1 MTRWTLA
8 TLPFAALLAPLPAH
22 AADGDAA
29 TMVAALNDPVMQDR
43 LADQVAAMVD
53 ALMQINVGS
62 VAAVVGQVDPESR
75 AATIPADATLG
86 EVTGRDDPDYAERL
100 GDDVHATTRMAGR
113 MAASLAAFAPVLKDM
128 AHDMKAQWDLERRD
142 PRR

>member
-1 MTRWTLA
+1 MTRLTVVA
-8 TLPFAALLAPLPAH
+8 LPLVALLAPLPAQ

-29 TMVAALNDPVMQDR
+29 VAVAALNDPVMQDR
-43 LADQVAAMVD
+43 IADTVAAMVD
-53 ALMQINVGS
+53 TLMQINVGS
-62 VAAVVGQVDPESR
+62 IAAVVGQVDPESR
-75 AATIPADATLG
+75 AAAIPADATLG
-86 EVTGRDDPDYAERL
+86 EVTGRDDPAYAERL

-113 MAASLAAFAPVLKDM
+113 MAASLAALAPVLKDM

>member
-8 TLPFAALLAPLPAH
+8 TLPFAALLAPLPAQ
-22 AADGDAA
+22 AADGETA

-43 LADQVAAMVD
+43 IADNISAIVG
-53 ALMQINVGS
+53 ALMQLKIGPIA
-62 VAAVVGQVDPESR
+62 AAVGQIDPESR
-75 AATIPADATLG
+75 AAQIEPDATLG
-86 EVTGRDDPDYAERL
+86 EIAGQDDPAYAERL

-113 MAASLAAFAPVLKDM
+113 LAASLAALAPVLEDM